1 MTNFFP
7 HDVTT
12 RERERQT
19 KNKICFSVLFFSRLP
34 LYTKFSVS
42 YYLSLPT
49 VAWIILWSL
58 LLYSAPHCLLLP
70 QLVAS
75 LSRPNVHSVV
85 PAQLAGLPSHPH
97 SSSVR
102 PTAAKTHPAPPLHNA
117 SSPNDRPRLHA
128 LQPTRLTIP
137 AYPQCVCLPARMSS
151 CFTPPNIFHPLKLKS
166 GQQTDSKCDATC
178 Y

>member
-1 MTNFFP
+1 MKSPMTNFFP
-7 HDVTT
+7 HDITT
-12 RERERQT
+12 RERDRR
-19 KNKICFSVLFFSRLP
+19 KKKFAFLCFFSRLP
-34 LYTKFSVS
+34 LHTKFSVS
-42 YYLSLPT
+42 YYLSLRT

-70 QLVAS
+70 QFAPS
-75 LSRPNVHSVV
+75 FSRPNVHSVV
-85 PAQLAGLPSHPH
+85 PAQFAGLPSHPH

-151 CFTPPNIFHPLKLKS
+151 CFPPPPFSTPS
-166 GQQTDSKCDATC
+166 S
-178 Y
+178 